1 MIAFS
6 WRYKPYY
13 RTGVDTSWNQH
24 KIEMFNNIVFY
35 YLIMAT
41 VLFTEL
47 VSDAQLQ
54 YTFGWSWVF
63 VLVAAVVLVLANL
76 IYSILWKAV
85 RKK

>member
-1 MIAFS
+1 
-6 WRYKPYY
+6 
-13 RTGVDTSWNQH
+13 
-24 KIEMFNNIVFY
+24 
-35 YLIMAT
+35 MAT

-54 YTFGWSWVF
+54 YTLGWSWVF

>member
-1 MIAFS
+1 
-6 WRYKPYY
+6 
-13 RTGVDTSWNQH
+13 
-24 KIEMFNNIVFY
+24 
-35 YLIMAT
+35 MAT

-76 IYSILWKAV
+76 IYSILWKTV